1 MQKSEG
7 LVYLTWTTLARFN
20 RDMTDRPARLVNH
33 LFPKEDLQRFRRYF
47 GKPSKVDLYLSIR
60 CQLKCPNALRLL
72 EDKSASDWTDK
83 HSKVLIDLIERNG
96 GSRRT

>member
-1 MQKSEG
+1 
-7 LVYLTWTTLARFN
+7 LTWTTLARFN

-60 CQLKCPNALRLL
+60 C
-72 EDKSASDWTDK
+72 
-83 HSKVLIDLIERNG
+83 
-96 GSRRT
+96 